1 MLGSVFMTNQ
11 TANENGFT
19 IHIENVKL
27 NIHSE
32 NHSRCDFDFDPTAF
46 EHKHVFSEIFLCG
59 EGCME
64 ISVERSASHSDSVK
78 LSAGDIVVVPPG
90 IVHTVAGGMEGTKW
104 FVINFLCEQTDVYDS
119 EDLYRKLSILY
130 KTGNII
136 HMHDKREFY
145 SMAESIICSED
156 TNDSLIGAIRFT
168 ELLLKLSGRY
178 ASEVS
183 YTDSTAVMHK
193 NSSLQNYKKLDKLIN
208 GYFRYENAEE
218 LISDE
223 MFISTRQLDR
233 IAKRQYGMTLHQIIT
248 ENRVKYAEKCLF
260 VTDMSVEKLA
270 TFAGFSS
277 RASFYRAFE
286 AKYGCSPVE
295 YRRKTEVRS

>member
-1 MLGSVFMTNQ
+1 MTNKNVYE
-11 TANENGFT
+11 NEFA

-27 NIHSE
+27 HIHSE
-32 NHSRCDFDFDPTAF
+32 NHRDCDFEFSPTAF

-59 EGCME
+59 EGCIE
-64 ISVERSASHSDSVK
+64 ISVEKSASECENVK
-78 LSAGDIVVVPPG
+78 VPAGDIVIIPPG
-90 IVHTVAGGMEGTKW
+90 IVHTVIGGNEGSSW

-119 EDLYRKLSILY
+119 EDLYSKLSVLY
-130 KTGNII
+130 KAGDII

-145 SMAESIICSED
+145 TMAESIICSED
-156 TNDSLIGAIRFT
+156 MVDSIIGAMRFA
-168 ELLLKLSGRY
+168 ELLLKLSGK
-178 ASEVS
+178 
-183 YTDSTAVMHK
+183 YTNENVGADSSVIMHK

-218 LISDE
+218 LISEE

-248 ENRVKYAEKCLF
+248 ENRVKYAEKCLS

-270 TFAGFSS
+270 AFVGFSS

-286 AKYGCSPVE
+286 AKYGCTPVE